1 LTFIVHGPIEALF
14 RADGV
19 AARQNRPAI
28 PPRRALSARKM
39 PRNRPRSD

>member
-1 LTFIVHGPIEALF
+1 VAWGLLTVIVRGLIAALF

-28 PPRRALSARKM
+28 PPRRAFQL
-39 PRNRPRSD
+39 